1 MQYFKVNYHI
11 GNLNTSTM
19 EGSPSME
26 GFYINKIFN
35 DM

>member
-19 EGSPSME
+19 EGSH
-26 GFYINKIFN
+26 INKMFN